1 MNLRPAVFAF
11 AAASLLVASPCVPA
25 PPPSGSRAEPVEV
38 VLTNFDFTPSTIAM
52 VHGMNYALVLSNR
65 AGGGHNFAAPA
76 FFAAAQV
83 DSADRSLI
91 NGGTVEVPGGRSVT
105 IHLVAPAAGRYK
117 VRCTHTFHTMF
128 GMKGAIV
135 VT

>member
-1 MNLRPAVFAF
+1 MYAC
-11 AAASLLVASPCVPA
+11 AALAALVASPSNPA
-25 PPPSGSRAEPVEV
+25 TPTDAIEV
-38 VLTNFDFTPSTIAM
+38 VLTNFEFTPSTIPM
-52 VHGMNYALVLSNR
+52 IHGRDYALTLMNR
-65 AGGGHNFAAPA
+65 ASGGHNFAAAA
-76 FFAAAQV
+76 FFAAATV
-83 DSADRSLI
+83 APADRARVVD
-91 NGGTVEVPGGRSVT
+91 GTVEVPPGQSVT